1 MKYFWTF
8 FWTFLLVQMLT
19 YVATS
24 MIGAEF
30 DYKIAAIISVPTTIL
45 IYLVP
50 FILPNDPAGHKEA
63 H

>member
-1 MKYFWTF
+1 
-8 FWTFLLVQMLT
+8 MLT

-30 DYKIAAIISVPTTIL
+30 DYKVAAIISVPTTIL